1 MYFTRKMKYI
11 FIFLLLAINLPA
23 QTTDWVKS
31 FGGSASDKGI
41 SIGTDSL
48 GFIYIS
54 GYYNNEATFGG
65 ITLTNDPLSTGG
77 NNKENFVAKL
87 DSTGD
92 VIWAI
97 PGGNQEYGCCDDRA
111 LGMHVTPGGDVF
123 LTGTFWSSYYLGVRG
138 AAGTINVPGAQRN
151 NHDNSLLGKI
161 DTDGNPVWV
170 IGFGSDNTSGGC
182 PYPIYDADDHSY
194 DVKVDADGFIYVAGF
209 FSGFSA
215 DFDGLTIQNPDWDI
229 DCQPAGYIGKLDPDG
244 NWLWVDTYDGIKDQR
259 GSRDNRLAIDQSS
272 NIYVVGGFENTGTY
286 GPFTITSN
294 GEWDAFVF
302 KMDTDGNWL
311 WAEGIGSNKT
321 DRANSIAVDV
331 CDDVYICGEY
341 RNPMVFP
348 GANASNGSDTLSHKQ
363 KRDIFVAKMNNQ
375 GEWKWAKRARG
386 PGTDKP
392 YQMSVDANKQVFLG
406 GTTKDTLV
414 FSSSLSVA
422 PQIAGDTTAS
432 SWVAQLDGSTS
443 TGDWVWAKL
452 AGADT
457 DDDDRTGDI
466 CADGFGNVYAVGF
479 YEDAANFD
487 GIVLNSLGRKD
498 IFVWKMSMTT
508 MPPFTYNNSF
518 DTIISPDSM
527 VFNPADTGIFTT
539 SSLIIDGCD
548 TTFVDSVVYQR
559 LGVQINYNINNVGSA
574 VVTINGTVQAMPYS
588 MNYWAGETVTV
599 SAAMQPNW
607 LFNQWTSYS
616 NTLLPNI
623 NTTNISFVANASDSC
638 VLMTYPQP
646 PLKAFI
652 SGNDSICSNDAA
664 QAQVLVSFSGATE
677 PYTFVYSINGVNQAS
692 ITTTLN
698 PHVINTSQAGTYL
711 LSSFS
716 DANEI
721 GYMSGSGLVTVKES
735 PEAIFTTVTDTLSLL
750 YPVVQL
756 NDVSTGSV
764 QMWEWNFGDNT
775 TNSYEQNASHSYADS
790 IGIYEIS
797 LIVTDGLGCSDTT
810 SKQIWVSDEYWM
822 YIPNAFTP
830 DRDGVNDLFCL
841 QYNGVRIETFTFNI
855 YDRFSNLVY
864 VTDNIEEIE
873 CFLNSNG
880 WDGTHYE
887 TGNDLPMGQYVYEMY
902 FQDYE
907 GWKHQT
913 QGYLLIV
920 R

>member
-1 MYFTRKMKYI
+1 
-11 FIFLLLAINLPA
+11 
-23 QTTDWVKS
+23 
-31 FGGSASDKGI
+31 
-41 SIGTDSL
+41 
-48 GFIYIS
+48 
-54 GYYNNEATFGG
+54 
-65 ITLTNDPLSTGG
+65 
-77 NNKENFVAKL
+77 
-87 DSTGD
+87 
-92 VIWAI
+92 
-97 PGGNQEYGCCDDRA
+97 
-111 LGMHVTPGGDVF
+111 
-123 LTGTFWSSYYLGVRG
+123 
-138 AAGTINVPGAQRN
+138 
-151 NHDNSLLGKI
+151 
-161 DTDGNPVWV
+161 
-170 IGFGSDNTSGGC
+170 
-182 PYPIYDADDHSY
+182 
-194 DVKVDADGFIYVAGF
+194 
-209 FSGFSA
+209 
-215 DFDGLTIQNPDWDI
+215 
-229 DCQPAGYIGKLDPDG
+229 
-244 NWLWVDTYDGIKDQR
+244 
-259 GSRDNRLAIDQSS
+259 
-272 NIYVVGGFENTGTY
+272 
-286 GPFTITSN
+286 
-294 GEWDAFVF
+294 
-302 KMDTDGNWL
+302 
-311 WAEGIGSNKT
+311 
-321 DRANSIAVDV
+321 
-331 CDDVYICGEY
+331 
-341 RNPMVFP
+341 
-348 GANASNGSDTLSHKQ
+348 
-363 KRDIFVAKMNNQ
+363 
-375 GEWKWAKRARG
+375 
-386 PGTDKP
+386 
-392 YQMSVDANKQVFLG
+392 
-406 GTTKDTLV
+406 
-414 FSSSLSVA
+414 
-422 PQIAGDTTAS
+422 
-432 SWVAQLDGSTS
+432 
-443 TGDWVWAKL
+443 
-452 AGADT
+452 
-457 DDDDRTGDI
+457 
-466 CADGFGNVYAVGF
+466 
-479 YEDAANFD
+479 
-487 GIVLNSLGRKD
+487 
-498 IFVWKMSMTT
+498 

-559 LGVQINYNINNVGSA
+559 LGVQINYNINNIGSA
-574 VVTINGTVQAMPYS
+574 VVTINGTVQVMPYS

-623 NTTNISFVANASDSC
+623 STTNISFVANASDSC

-698 PHVINTSQAGTYL
+698 PHVINTSQEGTYL

-721 GYMSGSGLVTVKES
+721 GYVSGSGLVTVKES

-756 NDVSTGSV
+756 NDVSVGSV

-907 GWKHQT
+907 GWKHQK

>member
-1 MYFTRKMKYI
+1 MKPLL
-11 FIFLLLAINLPA
+11 IFLLLATNLSA

-31 FGGSASDKGI
+31 FGGAASDKGI

-65 ITLTNDPLSTGG
+65 ITLTNQNLSTNG
-77 NNKENFVAKL
+77 NNKENFIAKL

-92 VIWAI
+92 IIWAI
-97 PGGNQEYGCCDDRA
+97 PGGNQSGGCCDDRA

-123 LTGTFWSSYYLGVRG
+123 ITGTFWSSYYLGVRG
-138 AAGTINVPGAQRN
+138 ATGTLNVPGSQTN
-151 NHDNSLLGKI
+151 SGDNSVLAKI
-161 DTDGNPVWV
+161 DTDGNPEWV
-170 IGFGSDNTSGGC
+170 IGFGSNWG
-182 PYPIYDADDHSY
+182 DDHSY
-194 DVKVDADGFIYVAGF
+194 DVKVDADGFIYVTGF
-209 FSGFSA
+209 FIGETA
-215 DFDGLTIQNPDWDI
+215 EFDGITLQNPNWNPPWD
-229 DCQPAGYIGKLDPDG
+229 PKGYVGKLDPDG
-244 NWLWVDTYDGIKDQR
+244 NWLWVEKFDGIKDFR

-559 LGVQINYNINNVGSA
+559 LGVQINYNINNIGSA

-623 NTTNISFVANASDSC
+623 STTNISFVANASDSC

-721 GYMSGSGLVTVKES
+721 GYVSGSGLVTVKES

-756 NDVSTGSV
+756 NDVSVGSV

>member
-1 MYFTRKMKYI
+1 
-11 FIFLLLAINLPA
+11 
-23 QTTDWVKS
+23 
-31 FGGSASDKGI
+31 
-41 SIGTDSL
+41 
-48 GFIYIS
+48 
-54 GYYNNEATFGG
+54 
-65 ITLTNDPLSTGG
+65 
-77 NNKENFVAKL
+77 
-87 DSTGD
+87 
-92 VIWAI
+92 
-97 PGGNQEYGCCDDRA
+97 
-111 LGMHVTPGGDVF
+111 
-123 LTGTFWSSYYLGVRG
+123 
-138 AAGTINVPGAQRN
+138 
-151 NHDNSLLGKI
+151 
-161 DTDGNPVWV
+161 
-170 IGFGSDNTSGGC
+170 
-182 PYPIYDADDHSY
+182 
-194 DVKVDADGFIYVAGF
+194 
-209 FSGFSA
+209 
-215 DFDGLTIQNPDWDI
+215 
-229 DCQPAGYIGKLDPDG
+229 
-244 NWLWVDTYDGIKDQR
+244 
-259 GSRDNRLAIDQSS
+259 
-272 NIYVVGGFENTGTY
+272 
-286 GPFTITSN
+286 
-294 GEWDAFVF
+294 
-302 KMDTDGNWL
+302 
-311 WAEGIGSNKT
+311 
-321 DRANSIAVDV
+321 
-331 CDDVYICGEY
+331 
-341 RNPMVFP
+341 
-348 GANASNGSDTLSHKQ
+348 
-363 KRDIFVAKMNNQ
+363 MNNQ

-527 VFNPADTGIFTT
+527 VFNPADTGLFTT

-664 QAQVLVSFSGATE
+664 QAQILVSFSGATE

-721 GYMSGSGLVTVKES
+721 GYVSGSGLVTVKES

-756 NDVSTGSV
+756 NDVSVGSV

-864 VTDNIEEIE
+864 VTDNIEELE

>member
-1 MYFTRKMKYI
+1 
-11 FIFLLLAINLPA
+11 
-23 QTTDWVKS
+23 
-31 FGGSASDKGI
+31 
-41 SIGTDSL
+41 
-48 GFIYIS
+48 
-54 GYYNNEATFGG
+54 
-65 ITLTNDPLSTGG
+65 
-77 NNKENFVAKL
+77 
-87 DSTGD
+87 
-92 VIWAI
+92 
-97 PGGNQEYGCCDDRA
+97 
-111 LGMHVTPGGDVF
+111 
-123 LTGTFWSSYYLGVRG
+123 
-138 AAGTINVPGAQRN
+138 
-151 NHDNSLLGKI
+151 
-161 DTDGNPVWV
+161 
-170 IGFGSDNTSGGC
+170 
-182 PYPIYDADDHSY
+182 
-194 DVKVDADGFIYVAGF
+194 
-209 FSGFSA
+209 
-215 DFDGLTIQNPDWDI
+215 
-229 DCQPAGYIGKLDPDG
+229 
-244 NWLWVDTYDGIKDQR
+244 
-259 GSRDNRLAIDQSS
+259 
-272 NIYVVGGFENTGTY
+272 
-286 GPFTITSN
+286 
-294 GEWDAFVF
+294 
-302 KMDTDGNWL
+302 MDTDGNWL

-331 CDDVYICGEY
+331 CDDIYICGEY

-487 GIVLNSLGRKD
+487 GVVLNSLGRKD

-623 NTTNISFVANASDSC
+623 STTNISFVANASDSC

-721 GYMSGSGLVTVKES
+721 GYVSGSGLVTVKES

-756 NDVSTGSV
+756 NDVSVGSV

>member
-1 MYFTRKMKYI
+1 
-11 FIFLLLAINLPA
+11 
-23 QTTDWVKS
+23 
-31 FGGSASDKGI
+31 
-41 SIGTDSL
+41 
-48 GFIYIS
+48 
-54 GYYNNEATFGG
+54 
-65 ITLTNDPLSTGG
+65 
-77 NNKENFVAKL
+77 
-87 DSTGD
+87 
-92 VIWAI
+92 
-97 PGGNQEYGCCDDRA
+97 
-111 LGMHVTPGGDVF
+111 
-123 LTGTFWSSYYLGVRG
+123 
-138 AAGTINVPGAQRN
+138 
-151 NHDNSLLGKI
+151 
-161 DTDGNPVWV
+161 
-170 IGFGSDNTSGGC
+170 
-182 PYPIYDADDHSY
+182 
-194 DVKVDADGFIYVAGF
+194 
-209 FSGFSA
+209 
-215 DFDGLTIQNPDWDI
+215 
-229 DCQPAGYIGKLDPDG
+229 
-244 NWLWVDTYDGIKDQR
+244 
-259 GSRDNRLAIDQSS
+259 
-272 NIYVVGGFENTGTY
+272 
-286 GPFTITSN
+286 
-294 GEWDAFVF
+294 
-302 KMDTDGNWL
+302 MDTDGNWL

-527 VFNPADTGIFTT
+527 VFNPADTGLFTT

-721 GYMSGSGLVTVKES
+721 GYVSGSGLVTVKES

-756 NDVSTGSV
+756 NDVSVGSV

-864 VTDNIEEIE
+864 VTDNIEELE

>member
-1 MYFTRKMKYI
+1 
-11 FIFLLLAINLPA
+11 
-23 QTTDWVKS
+23 
-31 FGGSASDKGI
+31 
-41 SIGTDSL
+41 
-48 GFIYIS
+48 
-54 GYYNNEATFGG
+54 
-65 ITLTNDPLSTGG
+65 
-77 NNKENFVAKL
+77 
-87 DSTGD
+87 
-92 VIWAI
+92 
-97 PGGNQEYGCCDDRA
+97 
-111 LGMHVTPGGDVF
+111 
-123 LTGTFWSSYYLGVRG
+123 
-138 AAGTINVPGAQRN
+138 
-151 NHDNSLLGKI
+151 
-161 DTDGNPVWV
+161 
-170 IGFGSDNTSGGC
+170 
-182 PYPIYDADDHSY
+182 
-194 DVKVDADGFIYVAGF
+194 
-209 FSGFSA
+209 
-215 DFDGLTIQNPDWDI
+215 
-229 DCQPAGYIGKLDPDG
+229 
-244 NWLWVDTYDGIKDQR
+244 
-259 GSRDNRLAIDQSS
+259 
-272 NIYVVGGFENTGTY
+272 
-286 GPFTITSN
+286 
-294 GEWDAFVF
+294 
-302 KMDTDGNWL
+302 
-311 WAEGIGSNKT
+311 
-321 DRANSIAVDV
+321 
-331 CDDVYICGEY
+331 
-341 RNPMVFP
+341 MVFP

-392 YQMSVDANKQVFLG
+392 YQMFVDANKQVFLG

-527 VFNPADTGIFTT
+527 VFNPADTGLFTT

-574 VVTINGTVQAMPYS
+574 VVTINGTVQAMPNS

-664 QAQVLVSFSGATE
+664 QAQILVSFSGATE

-721 GYMSGSGLVTVKES
+721 GYVSGSGLVTVKES

-756 NDVSTGSV
+756 NDVSVGSV

-864 VTDNIEEIE
+864 VTDNIEELE

>member
-1 MYFTRKMKYI
+1 
-11 FIFLLLAINLPA
+11 
-23 QTTDWVKS
+23 
-31 FGGSASDKGI
+31 
-41 SIGTDSL
+41 
-48 GFIYIS
+48 
-54 GYYNNEATFGG
+54 
-65 ITLTNDPLSTGG
+65 
-77 NNKENFVAKL
+77 
-87 DSTGD
+87 
-92 VIWAI
+92 
-97 PGGNQEYGCCDDRA
+97 
-111 LGMHVTPGGDVF
+111 
-123 LTGTFWSSYYLGVRG
+123 
-138 AAGTINVPGAQRN
+138 
-151 NHDNSLLGKI
+151 
-161 DTDGNPVWV
+161 
-170 IGFGSDNTSGGC
+170 
-182 PYPIYDADDHSY
+182 
-194 DVKVDADGFIYVAGF
+194 
-209 FSGFSA
+209 
-215 DFDGLTIQNPDWDI
+215 
-229 DCQPAGYIGKLDPDG
+229 
-244 NWLWVDTYDGIKDQR
+244 
-259 GSRDNRLAIDQSS
+259 
-272 NIYVVGGFENTGTY
+272 
-286 GPFTITSN
+286 
-294 GEWDAFVF
+294 
-302 KMDTDGNWL
+302 
-311 WAEGIGSNKT
+311 
-321 DRANSIAVDV
+321 
-331 CDDVYICGEY
+331 
-341 RNPMVFP
+341 MVFP
-348 GANASNGSDTLSHKQ
+348 GANASNGSDTLSHNQ

-527 VFNPADTGIFTT
+527 VFNPADTGLFTT

-721 GYMSGSGLVTVKES
+721 GYVSGSGLVTIKES

-756 NDVSTGSV
+756 NDVSVGSV

-864 VTDNIEEIE
+864 VTDNIEELE